1 MLDPYRMI
9 VVNCIAIIS
18 LFIGI
23 VIYKFIYPKKNI
35 NLLVVVVLLSS
46 ILSISI
52 FRKGIY
58 ESGDFTIHLYR
69 TISFYHSLAEG
80 HFLPSWASELNATYG
95 YPLFIFNY
103 TLPYYLLGFI
113 HWLGFSFISSMKIF
127 LSLNIILSGVFMYE
141 LSKRI
146 FKNDLAAFTSSVFYL
161 FSPYH
166 LVDVHFKIVIGEIIF
181 FTLLPLYFL
190 FLERLLEKKK
200 VHILTTGFALSL
212 LIMSHIVIALFVIF
226 LSGAYCIYKIYK
238 KRSRTSYCIYFLTS
252 VVLGGLSTVY
262 IWLPP
267 FILTK
272 FTIYQKAIENHV
284 LSLPVTDLL
293 YSPWRFGFLFQ
304 GPYGEISNLI
314 GYSQLIILLILLWL
328 VLQKKISKKYIS
340 DVRFW
345 LITTVVLLF
354 LITPYAD
361 FFWYAVPF
369 IRNVGNHR
377 LLLIVAFTFSVLAG
391 YLSLINKRKYLL
403 YMFIIFTIV
412 STILNWGQRRVI
424 PFITD
429 KDIQKS
435 LPQSTARGEGHYYAN
450 SLWADQNHPW
460 REIPPNEQLTV
471 ISGSVTVKNVKRNS
485 TSHTYV
491 INSKSTATLQ
501 DNTLY
506 FPGWS
511 VKVDGK
517 KVKIDY
523 ETNSL
528 IKFNVQRGLHY
539 VEVSYEDIEL
549 YKISKYISVI
559 VFFGI
564 LFLLFFAYFK
574 KAKIFMIK

>member
-23 VIYKFIYPKKNI
+23 VVYKFIYPKKNI

-113 HWLGFSFISSMKIF
+113 HWLGFSFITSMKIF
-127 LSLNIILSGVFMYE
+127 LSLNIIFSGVFMY
-141 LSKRI
+141 KFAKKI
-146 FKNDLAAFTSSVFYL
+146 FNNDLAAFTTSVFYL
-161 FSPYH
+161 FAPYH

-190 FLERLLEKKK
+190 FFERLLEKKK
-200 VHILTTGFALSL
+200 VHILTTGLTLSL
-212 LIMSHIVIALFVIF
+212 LIMSHIVIALFIVF
-226 LSGAYCIYKIYK
+226 LSGAYCIYRIYK
-238 KRSRTSYCIYFLTS
+238 KPSWTSYCRYFIVS
-252 VVLGGLSTVY
+252 VILGSLSTVY

-284 LSLPVTDLL
+284 LSLPIVDLL

-314 GYSQLIILLILLWL
+314 GYSQLAILFIFIWL
-328 VLQKKISKKYIS
+328 FLKRKISKKYNTAA
-340 DVRFW
+340 RFW
-345 LITTVVLLF
+345 FIATIILLF

-361 FFWYAVPF
+361 IFWYTVPF

-403 YMFIIFTIV
+403 YIFITFTIV

-435 LPQSTARGEGHYYAN
+435 LPQSTAHGEGHYYAN
-450 SLWADQNHPW
+450 SLWVDQNHPW
-460 REIPPNEQLTV
+460 REISPNEQLSV
-471 ISGSVTVKNVKRNS
+471 ISGSVTVKNVKRDS

-491 INSKSTATLQ
+491 INSRSIATLQ

-511 VKVDGK
+511 VKVDGR
-517 KVKIDY
+517 KVNIDY

-528 IKFNVQRGLHY
+528 IKFNVQSGLHY
-539 VEVSYEDIEL
+539 VEVSYEDIGL
-549 YKISKYISVI
+549 YKISKYISVV
-559 VFFGI
+559 VFFGTF
-564 LFLLFFAYFK
+564 FLLFFAYFK
-574 KAKIFMIK
+574 KARILMIK